1 MQRKTKRKLNKK
13 RVLNLLIFITIIV
26 FFITYLW
33 NLKVSNVLI
42 LGNSEIADRT
52 IIMKTGLRNY
62 PYYKNI
68 NKRNIEQEIKDIP
81 LIANA
86 KITKCLNGT
95 LKIEVEED
103 NPLMYL
109 ENTSKVITSQNNVY
123 ENIQVQKMTMPTLK
137 SNLNND
143 TQELLVKALN
153 KLDKNILNMI
163 SEITYA
169 PTISSEGKT
178 IDDKRFTFYMND
190 GNIAYIN
197 TINIDKFNNYLVV
210 VSKTIDTY
218 GVGVTG
224 TFNFDSGTSNVVFQ
238 KKDSGSNGTENQL

>member
-1 MQRKTKRKLNKK
+1 MSKKTKRKLNKK
-13 RVLNLLIFITIIV
+13 RVLNLLLFLVVIV
-26 FFITYLW
+26 IFITYLW
-33 NLKVSNVLI
+33 NIKVSNVLI
-42 LGNSEIADRT
+42 LGNNEIEDST
-52 IIMKTGLRNY
+52 IIKQTGLRDY
-62 PYYKNI
+62 PYFKDI
-68 NKRNIEQEIKDIP
+68 NKRNLEKEITDIP

-95 LKIEVEED
+95 LKIEVEEET
-103 NPLMYL
+103 PLMYL
-109 ENTSKVITSQNNVY
+109 ENTTKIITSQNNVY
-123 ENIQVQKMTMPTLK
+123 ENIQVKKITMPTLK
-137 SNLNND
+137 SSLNND

-153 KLDKNILNMI
+153 KLDNNILNMI

-197 TINIDKFNNYLVV
+197 TINIDKFNNYLAV

-218 GVGVTG
+218 KAGVVG

-238 KKDSGSNGTENQL
+238 KKDSGSNGTEN

>member
-1 MQRKTKRKLNKK
+1 MSKKIKRKLNKK
-13 RVLNLLIFITIIV
+13 RVLNLLLFLVVIV
-26 FFITYLW
+26 IFITYLW
-33 NLKVSNVLI
+33 NIKVSNVLI
-42 LGNSEIADRT
+42 LGNNEIEDST
-52 IIMKTGLRNY
+52 IIKQTGLRNY
-62 PYYKNI
+62 PYFKDI
-68 NKRNIEQEIKDIP
+68 NKRNLEKEIINIP

-95 LKIEVEED
+95 LKIEVEEET
-103 NPLMYL
+103 PLMYL
-109 ENTSKVITSQNNVY
+109 ENTTKIITSQNNVY
-123 ENIQVQKMTMPTLK
+123 ENIQVKKITMPTLK
-137 SNLNND
+137 SSLNND

-153 KLDKNILNMI
+153 KLDNNILNMI

-190 GNIAYIN
+190 GNIAVVN
-197 TINIDKFNNYLVV
+197 TINIDKFNNYLAV

-218 GVGVTG
+218 KAGVVG

-238 KKDSGSNGTENQL
+238 KKDSGSNGTEN

>member
-1 MQRKTKRKLNKK
+1 MSKKTKRKLNKK
-13 RVLNLLIFITIIV
+13 RVLNLLLFLVVIV
-26 FFITYLW
+26 IFITYLW
-33 NLKVSNVLI
+33 NIKVSNVLI
-42 LGNSEIADRT
+42 LGNNEIEDST
-52 IIMKTGLRNY
+52 IIKQTGLRNY
-62 PYYKNI
+62 PYFKDI
-68 NKRNIEQEIKDIP
+68 NKRNLEKEIINIP
-81 LIANA
+81 LITNA
-86 KITKCLNGT
+86 KVTKCLNGT
-95 LKIEVEED
+95 LKIEVEEET
-103 NPLMYL
+103 PLMYL
-109 ENTSKVITSQNNVY
+109 ENTTKIITSQNNVY
-123 ENIQVQKMTMPTLK
+123 ENIQVKKITMPTLK
-137 SNLNND
+137 SS
-143 TQELLVKALN
+143 LN
-153 KLDKNILNMI
+153 KLDNNILNMI